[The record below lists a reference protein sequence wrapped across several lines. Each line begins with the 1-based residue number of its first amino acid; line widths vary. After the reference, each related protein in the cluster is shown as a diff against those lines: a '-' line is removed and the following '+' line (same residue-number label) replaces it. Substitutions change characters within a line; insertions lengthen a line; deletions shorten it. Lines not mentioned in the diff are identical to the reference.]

1 MINMLKLEKD
11 VENKEHLVVEL
22 MYILLTYCYQFQTCC
37 LHHVETCLKTQS
49 VNKSKLFI
57 ASNKIQTSNE
67 TIKHQTE
74 ADAVGTSKA
83 EEAC

>member
-22 MYILLTYCYQFQTCC
+22 MYILLTYCYQF
-37 LHHVETCLKTQS
+37 HHVETCLKTQS

-57 ASNKIQTSNE
+57 ASKKIQTSNE

-74 ADAVGTSKA
+74 ADWSGNK
-83 EEAC
+83 